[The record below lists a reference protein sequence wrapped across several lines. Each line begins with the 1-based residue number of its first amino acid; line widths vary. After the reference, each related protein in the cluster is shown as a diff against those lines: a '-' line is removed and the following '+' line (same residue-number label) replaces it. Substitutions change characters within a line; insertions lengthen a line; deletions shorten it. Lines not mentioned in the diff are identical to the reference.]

1 MIKRSLLTRLM
12 LILTLIMVLISTA
25 VIFVNYRLVA
35 ADARQEFER
44 DAQAMVNLANSSLQ
58 EAVFAYD
65 FQQIQAIAESLVNT
79 SLITAIHIVDHRGR
93 ELGSAQA
100 PGAEGDVKR
109 TGIALGGEDDTIGQY
124 NISFSTAEMERL
136 LVNQVRQ
143 NAFVVVMLLIVS
155 LITVYI
161 LSKKLML
168 GPVAEVTRSLASIAD
183 GGGDL
188 SRRLPSHKG
197 DEVAALAHN
206 FNRVMEHVAQII
218 RDVIDVTN
226 QVDRNVHAM
235 TTATDSTAQASAQQS
250 REIEQIAAALQ
261 ELSASA
267 EEVAGNASNTAEH
280 TRETSK
286 LAEDSDK
293 LVASSAVTVKQLT
306 EQIEATASR
315 IQLLQDSSGNIGSVM
330 EVINTIAEQ
339 TNLLALNAAIEAA
352 RAGDQGRGFAVV
364 ADEVRALAQKTQKS
378 TEEIGQIVTQLQ
390 RAADEAHESMHNS
403 VRSVQETTASSNQVA
418 EALGAMRAKI
428 DKIND
433 MNHQI
438 ATASQEQNT
447 VAGEVSKIITTIQ
460 TLSENVSRDAEIVRD
475 NSTEL
480 ARESVELNEQL
491 SNFKL

>member
-1 MIKRSLLTRLM
+1 MIKKSLLTRLM
-12 LILTLIMVLISTA
+12 LILTLIMVLISIA

-35 ADARQEFER
+35 SEMQAEFEH
-44 DAQAMVNLANSSLQ
+44 DTQAMIELANSSLQ

-65 FQQIQAIAESLVNT
+65 FQQIQAIADSLVNT
-79 SLITAIHIVDHRGR
+79 SIITAINIVDHRGR
-93 ELGSAQA
+93 ELASAQT
-100 PGAEGDVKR
+100 GQGDVHR
-109 TGIALGGEDDTIGQY
+109 SGVAVGTDDNQIGQY
-124 NISFSTAEMERL
+124 DISFSTADMERL
-136 LVNQVRQ
+136 LASQVRQ
-143 NAFVVVMLLIVS
+143 NAVVVVILLIVS
-155 LITVYI
+155 LLTVFI
-161 LSKKLML
+161 LTKKLML

-188 SRRLPSHKG
+188 SRRLPSDKG

-206 FNRVMEHVAQII
+206 FNRVMEHIAQII
-218 RDVIDVTN
+218 RDVIDVTD
-226 QVDRNVHAM
+226 QVDLNVHAM
-235 TTATDSTAQASAQQS
+235 TKATDSTAEASAQQS

-267 EEVAGNASNTAEH
+267 EEVAHNASNTAEH
-280 TRETSK
+280 TRETST
-286 LAEDSDK
+286 LAEESDK
-293 LVASSAVTVKQLT
+293 VVASSAITVQQLT

-352 RAGDQGRGFAVV
+352 RAGEQGRGFAVV

-403 VRSVQETTASSNQVA
+403 VNSVKETTASSKKVA
-418 EALGAMRAKI
+418 ESLGAMRQKI
-428 DKIND
+428 DRIND

-460 TLSENVSRDAEIVRD
+460 TLSENVSRDSQIVRD

-480 ARESVELNEQL
+480 ARESTELKKQL
-491 SNFKL
+491 NNFKL

>member
-12 LILTLIMVLISTA
+12 LILTLIMVVISIA
-25 VIFVNYRLVA
+25 VMFVNYRLVSSELK
-35 ADARQEFER
+35 QEFER
-44 DAQAMVNLANSSLQ
+44 DTQAMINLANSSFQ

-65 FQQIQAIAESLVNT
+65 FQQIQAIADSLVNT
-79 SLITAIHIVDHRGR
+79 SLITAIEITDHRGR
-93 ELGSAQA
+93 DLASAQQE
-100 PGAEGDVKR
+100 GSSGDVQR
-109 TGIALGGEDDTIGQY
+109 NGVPLTSGDNEIGEYDIT
-124 NISFSTAEMERL
+124 FSTAEMSRL
-136 LVNQVRQ
+136 IANQVRQ
-143 NAFVVVMLLIVS
+143 NAFVVIMLLLAS

-161 LSKKLML
+161 LTKRLML
-168 GPVAEVTRSLASIAD
+168 APVAEVTQSLADIAD

-188 SRRLPSHKG
+188 SRRLATHRG

-206 FNRVMEHVAQII
+206 FNRVMEHISQII
-218 RDVIDVTN
+218 QNVIDVTD
-226 QVDRNVHAM
+226 QVDLNVHAM
-235 TTATDSTAQASAQQS
+235 TKATDSTAKATSQQS
-250 REIEQIAAALQ
+250 REIEQIATALQ

-267 EEVAGNASNTAEH
+267 EEVAHNAGNTAEH
-280 TRETSK
+280 TRETSQ
-286 LAEDSDK
+286 LAEESDK
-293 LVASSAVTVKQLT
+293 VVASSAIIVKQLT

-315 IQLLQDSSGNIGSVM
+315 IQVLQNSSGSIGSVM

-352 RAGDQGRGFAVV
+352 RAGEQGRGFAVV

-403 VRSVQETTASSNQVA
+403 VKSVQETTASSSKVA
-418 EALGAMRAKI
+418 EALGAMRLKI

-460 TLSENVSRDAEIVRD
+460 TLSENVSQDSMVVRD
-475 NSTEL
+475 NSSEL
-480 ARESVELNEQL
+480 ARESTELKKQL